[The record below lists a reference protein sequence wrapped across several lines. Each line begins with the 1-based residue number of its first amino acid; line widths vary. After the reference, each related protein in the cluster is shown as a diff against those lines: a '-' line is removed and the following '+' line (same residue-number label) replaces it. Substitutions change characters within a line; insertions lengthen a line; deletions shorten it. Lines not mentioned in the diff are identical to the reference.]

1 MLNVRNEAGNDDE
14 VFWTFSED
22 LIGDMNIAT
31 FRVTNF
37 GRHSMFSFPQPY
49 GGMCLQPDAAQT

>member
-31 FRVTNF
+31 FGVTNF
-37 GRHSMFSFPQPY
+37 GRHSMFSFT
-49 GGMCLQPDAAQT
+49 QTL